1 MAQSADAIYP
11 HLARWVD
18 ADGWVEIGHDD
29 FSRSFVRALNEGGTI
44 WEGATSYPTLAAA
57 LAALD
62 AGIGEWLHDE
72 MDEE

>member
-1 MAQSADAIYP
+1 MAQSADEVYP

-29 FSRSFVRALNEGGTI
+29 FSRSFVRALHEGGTV
-44 WEGATSYPTLAAA
+44 WEGATSYNTLAAA

-62 AGIGEWLHDE
+62 AGIGQWLHDE

>member
-18 ADGWVEIGHDD
+18 PDGWVEIGHDV
-29 FSRSFVRALNEGGTI
+29 FSRSFVRALNEGGTV
-44 WEGATSYPTLAAA
+44 WEGAMSSPTLAAA

-62 AGIGEWLHDE
+62 AGMGQWLHDE